1 MKVLVLASEPIS
13 ADRLRAALGVAT
25 GDAEIMV
32 VAPALHRSALRFW
45 LSDADEAIRRA
56 ELVQRETVGNLDDAG
71 FDAHGDTGEGD
82 PVKAVEDVLVTF
94 PAERIVLFS
103 RPVSERRYDEGVDAD
118 ALQQRFGLPVQRAE

>member
-1 MKVLVLASEPIS
+1 MRGLVIASEPIT
-13 ADRLRAALGVAT
+13 AERLRAALGEAT

-56 ELVQRETVGNLDDAG
+56 GLVQRETVEGFDDAG
-71 FDAHGDTGEGD
+71 FDAHGDTGESD
-82 PVKAVEDVLVTF
+82 PVKGVADVLVTF
-94 PAERIVLFS
+94 PAERILLFT
-103 RPVSERRYDEGVDAD
+103 RPASEGRYDESVDAD

>member
-1 MKVLVLASEPIS
+1 LVIASEPIS
-13 ADRLRAALGVAT
+13 ADRLRAALGGAT
-25 GDAEIMV
+25 DDAEIMV

-56 ELVQRETVGNLDDAG
+56 ELVQRETVEGLDDAG

-82 PVKAVEDVLVTF
+82 PVKAVEDLHVTF
-94 PAERIVLFS
+94 PVERIVLFT
-103 RPVSERRYDEGVDAD
+103 RPASERRYDEGIDAD